1 MPVNRE
7 IKVIKVPLPDSER
20 MPDYP
25 KAFPRMP
32 QLYLELLENKQKIK
46 QELVN
51 KDYVPVDTREE
62 YNHEE
67 KKTNTDTNKDKSKSK
82 DSKSKDS
89 KSSTDSSTDS
99 KSKDS
104 KSSTDSST
112 DSKSKDSK
120 SSTDSSSSDSEST
133 VSISSDSSVR
143 NARSDGDSES
153 ESSDELSNR
162 LKKLLGDSSSSSR
175 SKSKHKDKYS
185 SSTTSPSVHSK
196 YTPYDKYKSNNP
208 PPVIPLP
215 PPRPA
220 PTLTELEQK
229 GHFQRELEYPNI
241 GHMTM
246 DHEDEDRK
254 RELIFKFDLLKKSYP
269 ASSSMLPEY
278 SIHSDLKE
286 MQKAYE
292 DNVKRL
298 SLDSTVGTYKT
309 YLIGGFSVVEFVF
322 GNFLGFDMQG
332 FTQQQIINMHSYER
346 LLIELGEKSYVP
358 SGSKWPV
365 EVRLLGIIVINAGI
379 FIVSKM
385 IMKKTG
391 ANLMNMINTM
401 NAPPAGA
408 QNSVP
413 KPKRRMKGPNIGLND
428 IPDVTEEE
436 QAK

>member
-46 QELVN
+46 QDLIN
-51 KDYVPVDTREE
+51 KDYVPVDAPPPPQEEKREE
-62 YNHEE
+62 PP
-67 KKTNTDTNKDKSKSK
+67 KK
-82 DSKSKDS
+82 DSKDEK
-89 KSSTDSSTDS
+89 KR
-99 KSKDS
+99 
-104 KSSTDSST
+104 
-112 DSKSKDSK
+112 
-120 SSTDSSSSDSEST
+120 SESSESIST
-133 VSISSDSSVR
+133 ISSDSSVR
-143 NARSDGDSES
+143 NMSSEPETVSDSRSDSRSDSSTTRS
-153 ESSDELSNR
+153 ESDELSNR
-162 LKKLLGDSSSSSR
+162 LKKLLGDDSTSSSSK
-175 SKSKHKDKYS
+175 SKSKS
-185 SSTTSPSVHSK
+185 AGSK
-196 YTPYDKYKSNNP
+196 YTPYDKYKATYAP
-208 PPVIPLP
+208 PPQQP
-215 PPRPA
+215 PVQHA

-229 GHFQRELEYPNI
+229 GFYQRDLEFRNI
-241 GHMTM
+241 TNVTGEYEE
-246 DHEDEDRK
+246 EDKK
-254 RELIFKFDLLKKSYP
+254 RELMFKFDLLKKSYP
-269 ASSSMLPEY
+269 TSATMLPEY
-278 SIHSDLKE
+278 SIHSNLKE

-292 DNVKRL
+292 DSVKRL

-358 SGSKWPV
+358 TGSKWPV
-365 EVRLLGIIVINAGI
+365 ELRLLGIIVINAGI

-401 NAPPAGA
+401 NAPAGGTGAPAR
-408 QNSVP
+408 
-413 KPKRRMKGPNIGLND
+413 PKRRMKGPDVDLND
-428 IPDVTEEE
+428 IPDISEST
-436 QAK
+436 

>member
-51 KDYVPVDTREE
+51 KDYVPVDVIGGEQQQPTEVKEE
-62 YNHEE
+62 YKVKSS
-67 KKTNTDTNKDKSKSK
+67 KKT
-82 DSKSKDS
+82 DS
-89 KSSTDSSTDS
+89 KSS
-99 KSKDS
+99 DS
-104 KSSTDSST
+104 KSS
-112 DSKSKDSK
+112 DSK
-120 SSTDSSSSDSEST
+120 SSESTSSHSKTSESESISSDSE
-133 VSISSDSSVR
+133 SISSDSSAR
-143 NARSDGDSES
+143 NVESDASSSES

-162 LKKLLGDSSSSSR
+162 LKKLLGDSSSTS
-175 SKSKHKDKYS
+175 SKSPKKDKYS
-185 SSTTSPSVHSK
+185 KSSTSTTTSSPSVHSK
-196 YTPYDKYKSNNP
+196 YTPYDKYKSNIPP
-208 PPVIPLP
+208 PPVMA

-220 PTLTELEQK
+220 PTLTELEQR
-229 GHFQRELEYPNI
+229 GHFQRDLEYPNI
-241 GHMTM
+241 SHMTM

-269 ASSSMLPEY
+269 ASSATLPEY

-292 DNVKRL
+292 DSVKRL

-408 QNSVP
+408 QNASVP

-428 IPDVTEEE
+428 IPDITEEE